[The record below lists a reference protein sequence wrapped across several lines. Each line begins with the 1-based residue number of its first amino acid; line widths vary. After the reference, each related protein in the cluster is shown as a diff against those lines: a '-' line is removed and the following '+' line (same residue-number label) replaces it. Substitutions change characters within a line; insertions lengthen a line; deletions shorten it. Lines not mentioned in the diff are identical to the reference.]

1 LGGVSSHIL
10 AGEDAMD
17 RPTRDDM
24 DDEPDHASD
33 SNPTEPLSLRGAISQ
48 SLANGEAWR
57 FKDLVAR
64 LRHEGTES
72 EIYKELRALIR
83 AGSVRRVR
91 HGVYLAAGPYDWSAP
106 IEAEAGVPVIQ
117 SAIFSQL
124 HRLRTVD
131 ELRTVLGLPREVVW
145 RSLRALIQSG
155 AVCTGEP
162 QGVFREMTFIRRDAV
177 ARPGTPAPVSAE
189 EEVDRLILSCV
200 RHGPLYSAHAVAA
213 HADILVRAVKL
224 SLRKLSTLGTVRC
237 FAFDDGLYFYVTEGV
252 SETSDDRDQV
262 RPVDVPAELGAVNIA
277 TLSVIASAEDGIGAV
292 QIDRQLEELFR
303 GSRNTAARI
312 ITKLRRS
319 GLVQMRDGLGEGGT
333 LWEATDIGVDVVAIA
348 QADTFGTSAGP
359 AATSDPAYVR
369 LARWILDTVSLRD
382 GARRRRVPINKRIL
396 ARSLNV
402 SRAELDA
409 SLQRLESGGIVLDG
423 TDLVV
428 PDGVTLD
435 DILAS

>member
-1 LGGVSSHIL
+1 VDRQTRPDQHQEPEAAHG
-10 AGEDAMD
+10 ADA
-17 RPTRDDM
+17 P
-24 DDEPDHASD
+24 A
-33 SNPTEPLSLRGAISQ
+33 PLSLRGAISQ
-48 SLANGEAWR
+48 ALQNGEAWR
-57 FKDLVAR
+57 FKDLVAH
-64 LRHEGTES
+64 LRQAGTEG

-162 QGVFREMTFIRRDAV
+162 QGVFREMTFIRRDHLATS
-177 ARPGTPAPVSAE
+177 GTPAAAGAE

-200 RHGPLYSAHAVAA
+200 TSGPLYSAHAVAA

-237 FAFDDGLYFYVTEGV
+237 FAFDDGLYFYLTGGV
-252 SETSDDRDQV
+252 PPEAAGKPQV
-262 RPVDVPAELGAVNIA
+262 RPVDVSAELGAVNIA
-277 TLSVIASAEDGIGAV
+277 TLSVIAQTDDGIGAAE
-292 QIDRQLEELFR
+292 IDRRLEDIFR

-319 GLVQMRDGLGEGGT
+319 GLVQMREGSGGGGT
-333 LWEATDIGVDVVAIA
+333 LWEATDIGADVVAIA
-348 QADTFGTSAGP
+348 QADSFGAAGP
-359 AATSDPAYVR
+359 ASDSPHAR
-369 LARWILDTVSLRD
+369 LGRWIFETVSLRD
-382 GARRRRVPINKRIL
+382 GARRLRVPINKRIL

-402 SRAELDA
+402 PRAELDA
-409 SLQRLESGGIVLDG
+409 SLLRPRRWG
-423 TDLVV
+423 
-428 PDGVTLD
+428 
-435 DILAS
+435 

>member
-1 LGGVSSHIL
+1 
-10 AGEDAMD
+10 MD
-17 RPTRDDM
+17 RPTRADRQ
-24 DDEPDHASD
+24 DEPETQAGGDPEAR
-33 SNPTEPLSLRGAISQ
+33 LSLRGAISQ
-48 SLANGEAWR
+48 ALSNGEAWR
-57 FKDLVAR
+57 FKDLVAQ
-64 LRHEGTES
+64 LRQDGTES

-162 QGVFREMTFIRRDAV
+162 QGVFREMTFIRRDQA
-177 ARPGTPAPVSAE
+177 ARPGASAPAGAE

-200 RHGPLYSAHAVAA
+200 SPGPLYSAHAVAA

-237 FAFDDGLYFYVTEGV
+237 FAFDDGLYFYLTADHAEPVPP
-252 SETSDDRDQV
+252 DRAPV
-262 RPVDVPAELGAVNIA
+262 RAVDVSAELGAVNIA
-277 TLSVIASAEDGIGAV
+277 TLSVIADADQGIAAV
-292 QIDRQLEELFR
+292 EIDRRLESLFR

-319 GLVQMRDGLGEGGT
+319 GLVQMREGLGNGGT
-333 LWEATDIGVDVVAIA
+333 TWEATDIGVDVVAIA
-348 QADTFGTSAGP
+348 QADSFGAP
-359 AATSDPAYVR
+359 AAPASPADPPHVR
-369 LARWILDTVSLRD
+369 LARWIIDTVSRRD

-402 SRAELDA
+402 PRAELDA
-409 SLQRLESGGIVLDG
+409 SLQRFETAGLRLDG

-428 PDGVTLD
+428 PEAVTLEQL
-435 DILAS
+435 LAS